1 MEFLVTEQQLKLLL
15 KESPKDK
22 LSDALKVMYAFTN
35 NMVGKVM
42 KVYGVNLKMFLMWG
56 TSVAGLAM
64 PLDNYIRNK
73 GFNLDDNQRMLVLA
87 GVVFI
92 LFFEGRRGMAK
103 ILTKIDGEGLEE
115 DFKTILKKGKELK
128 ESFAQFVYSMKS
140 TSATFLEVVAYSF
153 LIPIIPDLFEMLSDT
168 EDTKKAALRI
178 AERMFASGL
187 VLISREALITVLRKI
202 IRIIKR

>member
-1 MEFLVTEQQLKLLL
+1 
-15 KESPKDK
+15 
-22 LSDALKVMYAFTN
+22 
-35 NMVGKVM
+35 
-42 KVYGVNLKMFLMWG
+42 
-56 TSVAGLAM
+56 
-64 PLDNYIRNK
+64 
-73 GFNLDDNQRMLVLA
+73 
-87 GVVFI
+87 
-92 LFFEGRRGMAK
+92 MAK

>member
-92 LFFEGRRGMAK
+92 LFFEGRRGMGK

-140 TSATFLEVVAYSF
+140 ASATFLEVVAYCF
-153 LIPIIPDLFEMLSDT
+153 LIPIIPDLFEMFSDT

-178 AERMFASGL
+178 AERMIASGV
-187 VLISREALITVLRKI
+187 VLITREALITVLRKI